1 MLNVPHAP
9 RALRWGIV
17 LLGAIAFLWLSVE
30 DTAVTSVAA
39 LGSTLALHVSLM
51 QLWRRIGGRT
61 LSSRYV
67 PIGATLFGAGVGSLS
82 VISTV
87 ALMFLKTALHSH
99 VFPDYP
105 PLQMLAMLER
115 LPAWAAAGALIG
127 LGVALVIVE
136 IGTPIARNN

>member
-1 MLNVPHAP
+1 MLNVPPAP

-39 LGSTLALHVSLM
+39 LGSALALHISLM

-127 LGVALVIVE
+127 LGISVVVRDANSQKTQE
-136 IGTPIARNN
+136 N